1 MEMEKDVLE
10 MRNNCKKYVE
20 TELTIIMNIVDLQ
33 KMSYIFRSLMK
44 IVPKSSGGRNRKSI

>member
-20 TELTIIMNIVDLQ
+20 TELTIITNIVDLQ